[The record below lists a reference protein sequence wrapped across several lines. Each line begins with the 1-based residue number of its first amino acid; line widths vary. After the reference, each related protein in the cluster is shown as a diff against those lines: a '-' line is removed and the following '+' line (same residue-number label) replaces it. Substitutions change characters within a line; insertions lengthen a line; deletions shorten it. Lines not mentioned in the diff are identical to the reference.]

1 MIADMFDLDAEL
13 RRLESKIESLTVVCE
28 RLRGENQVL
37 KSTLDKWMRE
47 RAQLS
52 DKTEMAKSRVE
63 AMISRLKSMGHES

>member
-37 KSTLDKWMRE
+37 KSTLDEWMRE

>member
-1 MIADMFDLDAEL
+1 MFDLDAEL

-37 KSTLDKWMRE
+37 KSTLDEWMRE